1 MTVTLQPIT
10 RENWLACI
18 ALKPKDDQ
26 VNFVAPNVFSI
37 AEASF
42 HPDAQT
48 RAIYAGETMVGFVMW
63 GVDTDNNPSE
73 MWIWRLMID
82 GAQQGKG
89 YARMAMEQVL
99 RFLRDAGHREVFLS
113 YEPKN
118 AGAARFYSRLG
129 FEPTGRV
136 EYGET
141 VVKKVI
147 S

>member
-1 MTVTLQPIT
+1 
-10 RENWLACI
+10 
-18 ALKPKDDQ
+18 
-26 VNFVAPNVFSI
+26 
-37 AEASF
+37 
-42 HPDAQT
+42 
-48 RAIYAGETMVGFVMW
+48 
-63 GVDTDNNPSE
+63 
-73 MWIWRLMID
+73 MID

-89 YARMAMEQVL
+89 YARAAMEQVL
-99 RFLRDAGHREVFLS
+99 RLLRDAGHREVFLS
-113 YEPKN
+113 YEPEN